1 MINEIEALANK
12 KSDLFLNI
20 VGLTKELHGPDLLTN
35 TMILAKESLMGQ
47 LKSLKV
53 VWDNE
58 FTETI

>member
-20 VGLTKELHGPDLLTN
+20 VGLIKELHSPDLLTN

-47 LKSLKV
+47 LK
-53 VWDNE
+53 
-58 FTETI
+58 